1 MTTTMISI
9 TANGKHFEIASGSSL
24 PDFLASLELSPERVV
39 VERNGQALTPA
50 DVRKTQLQDGDSLEI
65 IRIVA
70 GG

>member
-1 MTTTMISI
+1 MNTTISI
-9 TANGKHFEIASGSSL
+9 TANGKGFTIEPESSL
-24 PDFLASLELSPERVV
+24 PDFLASQKLAPERVV

>member
-1 MTTTMISI
+1 MNTTISI
-9 TANGKHFEIASGSSL
+9 TANGKAFTIDPGSSL
-24 PDFLASLELSPERVV
+24 PDFLASLELTPERVV